1 MIIPSSRPGPLFVL
15 GLSIYVLVLAT
26 GIALLVGDGGPPAP
40 AIGVLA
46 AVLSAAA
53 AVLMLV
59 DGPLR
64 IRRQEG
70 VERLVL
76 RQSTS
81 IAFFVVMAGALT
93 LGLLDA
99 FTDLAAITPWVLWAV
114 GMATWRIT
122 SRLLQRR
129 IS

>member
-1 MIIPSSRPGPLFVL
+1 MILTFGRPGRLFVL
-15 GLSIYVLVLAT
+15 GLGLYVLVLAT
-26 GIALLVGDGGPPAP
+26 GIALLTADGGPPAP
-40 AIGVLA
+40 VVGVLA
-46 AVLSAAA
+46 ALLSAAA

-93 LGLLDA
+93 LALLDA
-99 FTDLAAITPWVLWAV
+99 FTDQAAITPWVLWAL
-114 GMATWRIT
+114 GMATWRIS
-122 SRLLQRR
+122 SRVLRRR